1 MFHDDCK
8 LLYKNVVFF
17 QNLSETGNNR
27 RKKFVRLTYFNYP
40 THTFVPTS
48 ILYSSHIS
56 MCKYTT
62 HRKNE
67 KKKRKIDIYPL
78 VKEEG
83 EFYSLLSKKY

>member
-67 KKKRKIDIYPL
+67 KNGKSTSTLWLKKK
-78 VKEEG
+78 VN
-83 EFYSLLSKKY
+83 FTHC